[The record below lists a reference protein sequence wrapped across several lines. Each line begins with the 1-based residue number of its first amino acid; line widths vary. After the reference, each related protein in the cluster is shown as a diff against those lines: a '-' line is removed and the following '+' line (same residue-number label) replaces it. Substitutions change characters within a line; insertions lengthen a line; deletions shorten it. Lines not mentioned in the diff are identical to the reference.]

1 MQNVKKE
8 STHAWFRLST
18 NAACC
23 YGLAATYRDPHSV
36 VYAVKGCCFCFDVDT
51 RICNIAYIDAQI
63 VSMRLIDYSSFYGFL
78 LMYLR

>member
-1 MQNVKKE
+1 MHMQNAKNE

-36 VYAVKGCCFCFDVDT
+36 VYAVKGRNPHKRTSWKLVRD
-51 RICNIAYIDAQI
+51 
-63 VSMRLIDYSSFYGFL
+63 
-78 LMYLR
+78 